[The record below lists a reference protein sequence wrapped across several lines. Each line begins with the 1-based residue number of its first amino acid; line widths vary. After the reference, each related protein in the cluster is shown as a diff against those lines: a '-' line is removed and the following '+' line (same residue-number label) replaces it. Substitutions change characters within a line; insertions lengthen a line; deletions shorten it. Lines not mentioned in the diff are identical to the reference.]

1 LLIMY
6 PNPTNG
12 LMNIRLDEG
21 TNTKTDIR
29 VLDLSGKTVYIET
42 SVNLHFANHTLNLD
56 ELTAGTYVLEL
67 TSNHERVVRRI
78 NIID

>member
-1 LLIMY
+1 ME
-6 PNPTNG
+6 P
-12 LMNIRLDEG
+12 
-21 TNTKTDIR
+21 
-29 VLDLSGKTVYIET
+29 